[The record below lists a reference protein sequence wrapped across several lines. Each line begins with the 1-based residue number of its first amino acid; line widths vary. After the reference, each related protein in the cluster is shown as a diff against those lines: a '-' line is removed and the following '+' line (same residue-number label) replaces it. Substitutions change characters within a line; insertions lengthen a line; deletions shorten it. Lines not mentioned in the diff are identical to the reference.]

1 VLVAPVSS
9 GLVFDAAVAP
19 PLLLTVLLEALAKA
33 TPARPRERLER
44 FETLAAEQRCFVAQ

>member
-1 VLVAPVSS
+1 MLVAPVSS